1 MCLRRHRRRPSVSA
15 YFTLGDDNLYCSVM
29 FVMAIKRLGTNL
41 APRNVRSHVAQFG
54 RSYIYSFLCVF
65 LSQME
70 VLHGTFIPKLVVLQW
85 SAVVP
90 HHENRL
96 LQNTFRVTPH
106 VPIRTFPA
114 PMWAGANPHTRGNSK
129 VWVCLQK
136 SVFRENCVYR
146 KGANS
151 FGDAPLPLALFSRT
165 HVLMWREERD

>member
-65 LSQME
+65 LLRWKCSTERSFPNSSFFSGLQSFPTTKT
-70 VLHGTFIPKLVVLQW
+70 VFSKIRSSLHTFQFALSPRPCGPALIRTPEAIPKC
-85 SAVVP
+85 
-90 HHENRL
+90 
-96 LQNTFRVTPH
+96 
-106 VPIRTFPA
+106 
-114 PMWAGANPHTRGNSK
+114 GC
-129 VWVCLQK
+129 VCK
-136 SVFRENCVYR
+136 KAYFRENCVYR